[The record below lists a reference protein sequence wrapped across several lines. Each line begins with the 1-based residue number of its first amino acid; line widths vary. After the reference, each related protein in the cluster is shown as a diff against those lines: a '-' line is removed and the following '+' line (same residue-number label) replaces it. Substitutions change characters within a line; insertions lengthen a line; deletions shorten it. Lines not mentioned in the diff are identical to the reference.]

1 MASGHSSLA
10 AELRGRAPIREIL
23 DRALAG
29 ARLSDADAIALIECP
44 DSDLDAMLSA
54 AAELRDRGK
63 GRDVTYSRKVFLPIT
78 NLCRDR
84 CTYCTFRKDP
94 GDPGAW
100 TMMPDE
106 IAQWSRRG
114 AELGCKE
121 ALMCLGD
128 KPEVAFKEYRETL
141 ATLGVRTTIEYV
153 GRACEIALAEGLLPH
168 TNAGLMTFDEMR
180 ALRPLNV
187 SMGLM
192 LENISPRLRARGG
205 VHQAAPDK
213 DPALRMKMIDE
224 AGELRIPFTT
234 GILLGIGET
243 PAERAQSLTAI
254 RDTHER
260 HGHIQEVIIQNFRA
274 KPEIAMADAPEPDA
288 YDMARAIATARLVL
302 GPVDERAGAAE
313 PVAASDRIVPQCRNQ
328 RLGRDFAA
336 QQGLRESRSAVAA
349 SRTARLSNARGRD
362 SSLVKGS
369 QFTTNTSM
377 MNGSTRR
384 SRLKCARY
392 GIDLSEAN
400 HEPGV
405 LAHLRRRNRSDSRRR
420 FARQGVP
427 RGAQRA

>member
-1 MASGHSSLA
+1 MMASA
-10 AELRGRAPIREIL
+10 QMIATDARKRTPIRDIL

-29 ARLSDADAIALIECP
+29 ERLSDHDAIALIECP
-44 DSDLDAMLSA
+44 DAHLDALMSA

-63 GRDVTYSRKVFLPIT
+63 GRDVTYSRKVFLPVT

-84 CTYCTFRKDP
+84 CTYCTFRKEP

-141 ATLGVRTTIEYV
+141 RELGVSTTIEYV
-153 GRACEIALAEGLLPH
+153 ARACEIAVAEGLLPH
-168 TNAGLMTFDEMR
+168 TNAGLMTVDEMR
-180 ALRPLNV
+180 ALRPLNA

-192 LENISPRLRARGG
+192 LENISPRLRASGG

-224 AGELRIPFTT
+224 AGALKIPFTT

-243 PAERAQSLTAI
+243 EAERAQSLTAI
-254 RDTHER
+254 RDSHER

-302 GPVDERAGAAE
+302 GPAMNVQAPPNLSPHQIELFLNAGINDWGGISPLSKDYVNPEAPWPHTEILGERCARAGFKLGERLAIYPEYINDDWLDPAI
-313 PVAASDRIVPQCRNQ
+313 ADRVRAMHQAI
-328 RLGRDFAA
+328 RD
-336 QQGLRESRSAVAA
+336 RSVGGQ
-349 SRTARLSNARGRD
+349 T
-362 SSLVKGS
+362 
-369 QFTTNTSM
+369 
-377 MNGSTRR
+377 
-384 SRLKCARY
+384 
-392 GIDLSEAN
+392 
-400 HEPGV
+400 
-405 LAHLRRRNRSDSRRR
+405 
-420 FARQGVP
+420 
-427 RGAQRA
+427 

>member
-1 MASGHSSLA
+1 MASVHSSLA
-10 AELRGRAPIREIL
+10 SKQRERAPIREIL

-29 ARLSDADAIALIECP
+29 ARLSDADAISLIECS
-44 DSDLDAMLSA
+44 DADLDAMLSA

-106 IAQWSRRG
+106 IALWSRRG
-114 AELGCKE
+114 VELGCKE

-128 KPEVAFKEYRETL
+128 KPEIAFKEYRETL

-192 LENISPRLRARGG
+192 LESISPRLRARGG

-243 PAERAQSLTAI
+243 PAERALSLTAI

-260 HGHIQEVIIQNFRA
+260 RGHIQEVIIQNFRA

-302 GPVDERAGAAE
+302 GSTMNVQAPPNLSPRQIELFLNAGINDWGGISPLSKDYVNPEAPWPHLE
-313 PVAASDRIVPQCRNQ
+313 
-328 RLGRDFAA
+328 RLGERLAIYNEYINDEW
-336 QQGLRESRSAVAA
+336 LDPAVA
-349 SRTARLSNARGRD
+349 TK
-362 SSLVKGS
+362 V
-369 QFTTNTSM
+369 
-377 MNGSTRR
+377 
-384 SRLKCARY
+384 
-392 GIDLSEAN
+392 
-400 HEPGV
+400 
-405 LAHLRRRNRSDSRRR
+405 
-420 FARQGVP
+420 
-427 RGAQRA
+427 RAIWDRPVGGQS

>member
-1 MASGHSSLA
+1 MASLHSSLA
-10 AELRGRAPIREIL
+10 SEQRERAPIREIL

-44 DSDLDAMLSA
+44 DGDLDAMLSA

-106 IAQWSRRG
+106 IALWSRRG

-128 KPEVAFKEYRETL
+128 KPEVAFKEYRDVL
-141 ATLGVRTTIEYV
+141 ATLGVHTTIEYV
-153 GRACEIALAEGLLPH
+153 GRACEIAIAEGLLPH
-168 TNAGLMTFDEMR
+168 TNAGLMTSDEMR

-213 DPALRMKMIDE
+213 DPALRIKMIDD
-224 AGELRIPFTT
+224 AGALRIPFTT

-243 PAERAQSLTAI
+243 PAERALSLTAI

-260 HGHIQEVIIQNFRA
+260 YGHIQEVIIQNFRA

-302 GPVDERAGAAE
+302 GASMNVQAPPNLSPRQIELFLNAGINDWGGISPLSKDYVNPEAPWPHLDRLGEQCARAGFTLGE
-313 PVAASDRIVPQCRNQ
+313 
-328 RLGRDFAA
+328 RLAIYNEYINDEW
-336 QQGLRESRSAVAA
+336 LDPAVAA
-349 SRTARLSNARGRD
+349 K
-362 SSLVKGS
+362 V
-369 QFTTNTSM
+369 
-377 MNGSTRR
+377 
-384 SRLKCARY
+384 
-392 GIDLSEAN
+392 
-400 HEPGV
+400 
-405 LAHLRRRNRSDSRRR
+405 
-420 FARQGVP
+420 
-427 RGAQRA
+427 RAIWDRPVGGQS

>member
-1 MASGHSSLA
+1 MASLDTPLDSEHR
-10 AELRGRAPIREIL
+10 ERAPIREIL

-29 ARLSDADAIALIECP
+29 ARLSDADAVALIECP
-44 DSDLDAMLSA
+44 DSDLDTMLSA

-106 IAQWSRRG
+106 IALWSRRG

-128 KPEVAFKEYRETL
+128 KPEVAFKEYRDVL

-168 TNAGLMTFDEMR
+168 TNAGLMTSEEMR

-213 DPALRMKMIDE
+213 DPALRIKMIDE

-243 PAERAQSLTAI
+243 PAERALSLTAI

-302 GPVDERAGAAE
+302 GPTMNVQAPPNLSPRQIELFLNAGINDWGGISPLSKDYVNPEAPWPHLDRLGEQCARAGF
-313 PVAASDRIVPQCRNQ
+313 
-328 RLGRDFAA
+328 RLGERLAIYNEYINDEW
-336 QQGLRESRSAVAA
+336 LDPAVA
-349 SRTARLSNARGRD
+349 TK
-362 SSLVKGS
+362 V
-369 QFTTNTSM
+369 
-377 MNGSTRR
+377 
-384 SRLKCARY
+384 
-392 GIDLSEAN
+392 
-400 HEPGV
+400 
-405 LAHLRRRNRSDSRRR
+405 
-420 FARQGVP
+420 
-427 RGAQRA
+427 RAIWDRPVGGQS

>member
-1 MASGHSSLA
+1 MASLHSSLA
-10 AELRGRAPIREIL
+10 SEQRERAPIREIL
-23 DRALAG
+23 DRARAG

-44 DSDLDAMLSA
+44 DSELDAMLSA

-94 GDPGAW
+94 GDPGTW

-106 IAQWSRRG
+106 IALWSRRG

-141 ATLGVRTTIEYV
+141 ASLGVRTTIEYV
-153 GRACEIALAEGLLPH
+153 GRACEIAIAEGLLPH
-168 TNAGLMTFDEMR
+168 TNAGLMTSDEMR

-192 LENISPRLRARGG
+192 LENISPRLRARGE

-213 DPALRMKMIDE
+213 DPALRIKMIDE

-243 PAERAQSLTAI
+243 PAERALSLTAI

-302 GPVDERAGAAE
+302 GSTMNVQAPPNLSPRQIELFLNAGINDWGGISPLSKDYVNPEAPWPHLDRLGEQCARAGFTLGE
-313 PVAASDRIVPQCRNQ
+313 
-328 RLGRDFAA
+328 RLAIYNEYIDDEW
-336 QQGLRESRSAVAA
+336 LDPAVA
-349 SRTARLSNARGRD
+349 TK
-362 SSLVKGS
+362 V
-369 QFTTNTSM
+369 
-377 MNGSTRR
+377 
-384 SRLKCARY
+384 
-392 GIDLSEAN
+392 
-400 HEPGV
+400 
-405 LAHLRRRNRSDSRRR
+405 
-420 FARQGVP
+420 
-427 RGAQRA
+427 RAIWDRPVGGQS

>member
-1 MASGHSSLA
+1 MASVPSSLA
-10 AELRGRAPIREIL
+10 SEPRERASILEIL

-114 AELGCKE
+114 VELGCKE

-153 GRACEIALAEGLLPH
+153 GRACEIAMAEGLLPH
-168 TNAGLMTFDEMR
+168 TNAGLMTSDEMR
-180 ALRPLNV
+180 ALRPLNA

-213 DPALRMKMIDE
+213 DPALRIKMIDD
-224 AGELRIPFTT
+224 AGALRIPFTT

-243 PAERAQSLTAI
+243 PAERALSLTTI
-254 RDTHER
+254 RDIHER

-302 GPVDERAGAAE
+302 GPAMNVQAPPNLSPRQIELFLSAGINDWGGISPLSKDYVNPEAPWPHLERLGEQCARAGFALGE
-313 PVAASDRIVPQCRNQ
+313 
-328 RLGRDFAA
+328 RLAIYNEYINDEW
-336 QQGLRESRSAVAA
+336 LDPAVA
-349 SRTARLSNARGRD
+349 TK
-362 SSLVKGS
+362 V
-369 QFTTNTSM
+369 
-377 MNGSTRR
+377 
-384 SRLKCARY
+384 
-392 GIDLSEAN
+392 
-400 HEPGV
+400 
-405 LAHLRRRNRSDSRRR
+405 
-420 FARQGVP
+420 
-427 RGAQRA
+427 RAIWDRPVGGQS

>member
-10 AELRGRAPIREIL
+10 SELRGRAPIREIL

-29 ARLSDADAIALIECP
+29 VRLSDADAIALIECP

-192 LENISPRLRARGG
+192 LESISPRLRARGG

-243 PAERAQSLTAI
+243 PAERALSLTAI

-302 GPVDERAGAAE
+302 GSTMNVQAPPNLSPRQIELFLNAGINDWGGISPLSKDYVNPEAPWPHLERLGEQCARAGFKLGE
-313 PVAASDRIVPQCRNQ
+313 
-328 RLGRDFAA
+328 RLAIYNEYINDEW
-336 QQGLRESRSAVAA
+336 LDPAVA
-349 SRTARLSNARGRD
+349 TK
-362 SSLVKGS
+362 V
-369 QFTTNTSM
+369 
-377 MNGSTRR
+377 
-384 SRLKCARY
+384 
-392 GIDLSEAN
+392 
-400 HEPGV
+400 
-405 LAHLRRRNRSDSRRR
+405 
-420 FARQGVP
+420 
-427 RGAQRA
+427 RAIWDRPVGGQS

>member
-10 AELRGRAPIREIL
+10 SELRGRAPIREIL

-29 ARLSDADAIALIECP
+29 VRLSDADAIALIECP

-192 LENISPRLRARGG
+192 LESISPRLRARGG

-243 PAERAQSLTAI
+243 PAERALSLTAI

-302 GPVDERAGAAE
+302 GPSMNVQAPPNLSPRQIELFLNAGINDWGGISPLSKDYVNPEAPWPHLERLGEQCARAGFKLGE
-313 PVAASDRIVPQCRNQ
+313 
-328 RLGRDFAA
+328 RLAIYNEYINDEW
-336 QQGLRESRSAVAA
+336 LDPAVA
-349 SRTARLSNARGRD
+349 TK
-362 SSLVKGS
+362 V
-369 QFTTNTSM
+369 
-377 MNGSTRR
+377 
-384 SRLKCARY
+384 
-392 GIDLSEAN
+392 
-400 HEPGV
+400 
-405 LAHLRRRNRSDSRRR
+405 
-420 FARQGVP
+420 
-427 RGAQRA
+427 RAIWDRPVGGQS